1 MDSKHRH
8 ELKTNEL
15 ADWLG
20 HLPEFCK
27 RNLSTII
34 GAALIIIGLVTW
46 PMFSR
51 MREQRDIARS
61 AAVTESIQN
70 LDQQMFLVLQ
80 AAEQDPETRRQA
92 TESLLASAG
101 DLLNQAD
108 DAATGDLAAMA
119 RIKAAQAMRTELHL
133 RPEMI
138 DLDELHERIDRA
150 QQAYQKAL
158 DTATSPTL
166 GAMARIGLAL
176 CAEERGQRDA
186 AAQHYRDIIDTPD
199 FAATMFPAKAQQRL
213 EALDENLETF
223 AFAPAPAPAAD
234 DEPLMPDLFSP
245 DMFEADPSTVFQTPP
260 AMDIPTPVEPEPLP
274 QSVPDL
280 LPEGNQ
286 AIE

>member
-20 HLPEFCK
+20 HFPEFCK

-34 GAALIIIGLVTW
+34 GVALIIIGLVTW
-46 PMFSR
+46 PMLTR
-51 MREQRDIARS
+51 MRQEREMARS

-70 LDQQMFLVLQ
+70 LDQQMFRVLQ
-80 AAEQDPETRRQA
+80 AAQQDQQTRQQA
-92 TESLLASAG
+92 TEALLASAG

-108 DAATGDLAAMA
+108 EAANNDLAALA
-119 RIKAAQAMRTELHL
+119 RIKAAQAMRTELHM
-133 RPEMI
+133 RPEII
-138 DLDELHERIDRA
+138 DVDQLHARIDQA
-150 QQAYQKAL
+150 QKAYEKAL
-158 DTATSPTL
+158 DAATTPTL
-166 GAMARIGLAL
+166 RAMAKIGLAL

-213 EALDENLETF
+213 EALDENLEAF
-223 AFAPAPAPAAD
+223 VFAPAP
-234 DEPLMPDLFSP
+234 EPLPDESRMPEMFDPDLFES
-245 DMFEADPSTVFQTPP
+245 DPAGVFRTPP
-260 AMDIPTPVEPEPLP
+260 TLDEPSPVEPETLP
-274 QSVPDL
+274 DSVPDL